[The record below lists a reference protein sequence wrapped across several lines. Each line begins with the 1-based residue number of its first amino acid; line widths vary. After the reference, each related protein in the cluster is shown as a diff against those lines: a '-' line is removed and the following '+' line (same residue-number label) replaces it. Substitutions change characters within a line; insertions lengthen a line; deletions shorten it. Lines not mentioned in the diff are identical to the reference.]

1 MQVNRPKEYR
11 PQLAEASK
19 PPSKEEQM
27 RQQLGLGPGD
37 EGGPG
42 DDDDEAPPPPRRGGG
57 SAAGSSD
64 KRLAELESKNAE
76 LEKQLSNAGARRDEQ
91 VETRVETIKKL
102 ANSRMAN
109 ITKSFEEKLT
119 AKERELEDIS
129 ITMTEQLGQMRS
141 HVAVLEEQLKKA
153 GVPPTAAPAAASSD
167 DKLLGEIER
176 LRKENA
182 VLRSKAGINSN
193 SDGSG
198 GGSDSEVRELK
209 KMIDNLMEANSK
221 LVTQTKSKVAMLESE
236 IERYKTGGGGGG
248 GGELAAG
255 SAQIA
260 TMQKRLE
267 DESNERKKATDEVA
281 RLRKELEQ
289 NNAAVQ
295 KSSGDASAHVKD
307 LQKSSH
313 ELTKQL
319 GQKDA
324 QIKAQL
330 EDFALKENGFKLQVW
345 PFPGSFDM
353 SMRAFEIFFEPTG
366 FPTCFSSSALRMLQL
381 KR

>member
-1 MQVNRPKEYR
+1 
-11 PQLAEASK
+11 
-19 PPSKEEQM
+19 
-27 RQQLGLGPGD
+27 
-37 EGGPG
+37 
-42 DDDDEAPPPPRRGGG
+42 
-57 SAAGSSD
+57 
-64 KRLAELESKNAE
+64 
-76 LEKQLSNAGARRDEQ
+76 
-91 VETRVETIKKL
+91 VETIKKL

-153 GVPPTAAPAAASSD
+153 GFQPTAAPAAASSD

-182 VLRSKAGINSN
+182 VLRSKAGSNSN

-248 GGELAAG
+248 GGGGGELAAG

-289 NNAAVQ
+289 SNAAVQ

-307 LQKSSH
+307 LQKSSN

-330 EDFALKENGFKLQVW
+330 EDFALKEKDFMRQVW
-345 PFPGSFDM
+345 PCPGSFDM
-353 SMRAFEIFFEPTG
+353 AWRAFEIFFGPSG
-366 FPTCFSSSALRMLQL
+366 FPTRFSSSCLADAAAQALAQETACARACVV
-381 KR
+381 RACV